1 MMFEGR
7 LVLDQV
13 EPISDLSFCEIKE
26 WQTRGVP
33 TDSNVLDLLVDV
45 TIDANLRESTCIV
58 QGG

>member
-1 MMFEGR
+1 M
-7 LVLDQV
+7 LDQV